1 MAMQTRILQRKWAA
15 VAAGLLA
22 MALVAIPG
30 RAQDAGVY
38 RNTLTNRDVV
48 TLAEAGFSE
57 EFLIEMVATS
67 RTKFDTTAEGLADL
81 AKHGIKED
89 LIRAMRGAHSDAAG
103 SGAGPAATT
112 AAATA
117 GQEKPI
123 RVFVQPDAGPL
134 SMSYPQTAEIV
145 KTFSQ
150 KCPNVVVTSRREA
163 ATFTVMLEN
172 RAGKLWR
179 HGDSKMVVFDR
190 TGDMVYGASERVLG
204 KALRGFCSAV
214 PRFMAGVGGG
224 LAGGAPDALPGAR

>member
-1 MAMQTRILQRKWAA
+1 MAA
-15 VAAGLLA
+15 VLGL
-22 MALVAIPG
+22 ALLAIPG

-38 RNTLTNRDVV
+38 RNTLTNRDVI

-57 EFLIEMVATS
+57 EFLVEMVTTS

-89 LIRAMRGAHSDAAG
+89 LIRAMRGVRSEAAA
-103 SGAGPAATT
+103 SGTGPAAT
-112 AAATA
+112 TA

-123 RVFVQPDAGPL
+123 RVFVQEGAGSP

-145 KTFSQ
+145 KTFGQ

-163 ATFTVMLEN
+163 ATFTVVLEN
-172 RAGKLWR
+172 RAAKLLR
-179 HGDSKMVVFDR
+179 KGDSKMVVFDR
-190 TGDMVYGASERVLG
+190 AGDMVYGASERALG

-224 LAGGAPDALPGAR
+224 QAGGGLDALPGAR